1 MLPEQIR
8 QKRIAL
14 NLTQAELAERFDV
27 KTNTVARWERGEVSP
42 KAKGML
48 QLAFQSLEIEKGL
61 NTSKVLELRDNL
73 KNKVNRLRVKH
84 RKNKSEWKNL
94 NK

>member
-8 QKRIAL
+8 KKRIAL
-14 NLTQAELAERFDV
+14 NLTQAELANKFDV
-27 KTNTVARWERGEVSP
+27 KTNTIARWERGEITP

-48 QLAFQSLEIEKGL
+48 FLAFKSLEIEKGL
-61 NTSKVLELRDNL
+61 NNSKIEDLRDDV
-73 KNKVNRLRVKH
+73 KRKVKRLRVKH
-84 RKNKSEWKNL
+84 RKNQNEWKNL